1 MNFTSGNVKK
11 WVVVCFVWLVA
22 GTAISQITV
31 AMQGGEPGDTWNYSS
46 TLASALSQSEAQQA
60 PNKTSGTTSLV
71 VGGNTG
77 GGNCFASGSG
87 NGPSTARTF
96 TFNTVDISQSNDY
109 TRTLTFNWGNRFP
122 MCSGTGWDSG
132 ENLVFTAYHD
142 GIAQTP
148 VTLATGS
155 NNAQF
160 SILTHNYTWNIPPCV
175 NNFYFVVSVTTNRA
189 DELLFVDDVLLTTPQ
204 LNVPTAQP
212 SPISGVVSVCGGIEN
227 YSVTG
232 VANVIYTWSGL
243 PAGAQFVSA
252 NGTTSSNS
260 MDVNWGSAA
269 AGTYQLTVTPSNACG
284 VAGPPQT
291 ISVTII
297 GAPTPLTISGPTTF
311 CAGDVVTLTSNYA
324 SGNVWSTGET
334 TQSIQVAAFG
344 TYSLDVQTTCT
355 TLNASQ
361 TLTATS
367 ATVASITASG
377 PTAFCNGSSVTL
389 TSGSANN
396 NTWSTGETTQ
406 SIVVSA
412 AGTYSLSVVG
422 TCNTANASE
431 QITIIQAP
439 VAGIIANGPLEICQ
453 SDSVQLVASGGDTY
467 SWSNGDAGTSIYVHA
482 PGSYTVTAVNQCGS
496 DTSTAIIVTALPEPT
511 AQITGNSSF
520 CEGSSLV
527 LTASGGNSY
536 LWSTGATGNSLTV
549 SNAGTYTV
557 DATNQCGTVTS
568 NPFTVIQNPLPTAQI
583 SGNASFCEGSSL
595 VLTASGGNS
604 YLWSTG
610 DTGNSLTVSNAGT
623 YTVDA
628 TNQCGTVTSNP
639 FTVTQNPLPTAQI
652 LGNTSFCEG
661 SSSVLTA
668 SGGNSYLW
676 STGDTGNSLT
686 VSNAGTYTV
695 DATNQCGT
703 VTSNP
708 FTVTQNPLPTA
719 QITGNTT
726 FCAGDSVLLTAN
738 GGLAYL
744 WSNGA
749 TTTSI
754 YATVAGNYTVT
765 SFNQCGQVTSAPFSV
780 TIQQLPVAQI
790 TGNLSVCSG
799 ESSVLTASG
808 GNAYLWSTGA
818 QTASITVLTQG
829 VYSVTVS
836 NSCGTSSISVTLT
849 EIPIQAGFTA
859 TPTSGS
865 APLPVNFTNTSVSDL
880 STCTWDFGDG
890 NTSNTVNANH
900 VYAEPGNYT
909 VQLTVT
915 NSLGCTDVETLV
927 ISVLSEPSLIIIPNV
942 FTPNGDGNNDL
953 FLITSE
959 RIESYRLQ
967 LFNRWG
973 NLIVESVDPSKGW
986 DGQINGEPASEGT
999 YFYQLEAIG
1008 SDLKEYTK
1016 TGFFDLLR

>member
-1 MNFTSGNVKK
+1 MTTNKDGVALWKLAENRSNNMNFTSGNVKK

-60 PNKTSGTTSLV
+60 PNKTTGTTSLV

-77 GGNCFASGSG
+77 GGNCFGSGSG

-160 SILTHNYTWNIPPCV
+160 SILTHNYTWNILPCV

-204 LNVPTAQP
+204 MNVSSAQP

-284 VAGPPQT
+284 AIGPPQT

-361 TLTATS
+361 TLTPTS

-396 NTWSTGETTQ
+396 NTWSTGDTTQ
-406 SIVVSA
+406 SIVVSV

-439 VAGIIANGPLEICQ
+439 VAGITANGPLAICQ

-467 SWSNGDAGTSIYVHA
+467 SWSNGDAGTSIYVHT
-482 PGSYTVTAVNQCGS
+482 PGNYTVTAINQCGS
-496 DTSTAIIVTALPEPT
+496 DTSSAIIVTGLPEPT
-511 AQITGNSSF
+511 AQITGNTSF

-527 LTASGGNSY
+527 LSASGGNSY
-536 LWSTGATGNSLTV
+536 V
-549 SNAGTYTV
+549 
-557 DATNQCGTVTS
+557 
-568 NPFTVIQNPLPTAQI
+568 
-583 SGNASFCEGSSL
+583 
-595 VLTASGGNS
+595 
-604 YLWSTG
+604 
-610 DTGNSLTVSNAGT
+610 
-623 YTVDA
+623 
-628 TNQCGTVTSNP
+628 
-639 FTVTQNPLPTAQI
+639 
-652 LGNTSFCEG
+652 
-661 SSSVLTA
+661 
-668 SGGNSYLW
+668 W

-790 TGNLSVCSG
+790 TGNLTVCSG

-865 APLPVNFTNTSVSDL
+865 APLPVNFTNTSISDL

-909 VQLTVT
+909 VQLTVV

>member
-60 PNKTSGTTSLV
+60 PNKTTGTTSLV

-77 GGNCFASGSG
+77 GGNCFGSGSG

-109 TRTLTFNWGNRFP
+109 TRTLIFNWGNRFP

-175 NNFYFVVSVTTNRA
+175 NNFYFVLSVTTNRA

-204 LNVPTAQP
+204 MNVSSAQP

-243 PAGAQFVSA
+243 PVGAQFVSA

-260 MDVNWGSAA
+260 MDINWGSAA

-284 VAGPPQT
+284 AIGSPQT

-361 TLTATS
+361 TLTPTS

-389 TSGSANN
+389 TSGSSNN
-396 NTWSTGETTQ
+396 NTWSTGDTTQ

-439 VAGIIANGPLEICQ
+439 VAGIAANGPLAICQ
-453 SDSVQLVASGGDTY
+453 SDSVQLVASGGNTY
-467 SWSNGDAGTSIYVHA
+467 SWSNGDAGTSIYVHT
-482 PGSYTVTAVNQCGS
+482 PGNYTVTAINQCGS
-496 DTSTAIIVTALPEPT
+496 DTSSAIIVTGLPEPT
-511 AQITGNSSF
+511 AQITGNTSF
-520 CEGSSLV
+520 CEGSSL
-527 LTASGGNSY
+527 LLSASGGNSY
-536 LWSTGATGNSLTV
+536 V
-549 SNAGTYTV
+549 
-557 DATNQCGTVTS
+557 
-568 NPFTVIQNPLPTAQI
+568 
-583 SGNASFCEGSSL
+583 
-595 VLTASGGNS
+595 
-604 YLWSTG
+604 WSTG

-652 LGNTSFCEG
+652 SGNTSFCEG
-661 SSSVLTA
+661 SSEVLTA
-668 SGGNSYLW
+668 SGGNSYIW

-790 TGNLSVCSG
+790 TGNLTVCSG